1 MNTFSLPAAC
11 LCLATGALLGG
22 VFLAMKLARILLGG
36 GRVFLFVSDLLL
48 GLFCGAAAFTV
59 ALAIDKGRL
68 RLFQAALQALGAWGT
83 VCALDPM
90 ISGAAAGIRKLAA
103 RLRRFF
109 RRRLLRP
116 IGACGRRLGGK
127 LLGILRR
134 LLPEKKRKKK
144 RPVRRGRRRAK
155 KKRGSAGN
163 SLPGRKGGFSDGP
176 PVPQT
181 VSSRDG
187 TEKE

>member
-1 MNTFSLPAAC
+1 MNTLSLPAAC

-36 GRVFLFVSDLLL
+36 GRVFIFVSDLLL
-48 GLFCGAAAFTV
+48 GLLCGAAAFTV

-83 VCALDPM
+83 VCALDPL
-90 ISGAAAGIRKLAA
+90 ISGTAAGIRKLAA
-103 RLRRFF
+103 RLRRFL

-116 IGACGRRLGGK
+116 VGACGRRLGSR
-127 LLGILRR
+127 LLGILRK

-144 RPVRRGRRRAK
+144 RPARRGRRRVK
-155 KKRGSAGN
+155 RKRGSAG
-163 SLPGRKGGFSDGP
+163 SRLPGRKPDYGREP

-181 VSSRDG
+181 SSSRG
-187 TEKE
+187 ASE